1 MEALGGTVEDGR
13 MSIRIVTW
21 NVNGIRNPFGYMPWS
36 ETKNFGTMF
45 DILEADVVCF
55 QELKIQSKDLRD
67 DMVLIPGWDSY
78 FTFPKHKKGY
88 SGVAIYTRQSKISPV
103 KAEEGITG
111 HLLPTGAARNTSY
124 RDLPEDQQIGGY
136 PTIEKD
142 DGVTLDSEGRGLVVD
157 FGLFVLIGTYCPVG
171 REEVAR
177 QDFRM
182 AWLTALEERIRNLTK
197 MGRRVVTVGDLN
209 IAPEPIDSADAWEMQ
224 KRLGPDS
231 VEMLEWKEAPAKKL
245 LRDLCEPSEEAV
257 MVDVVRQFF
266 PDRVAMYTHW
276 ETKIN
281 ARPGNYGSRI
291 DYVVASSSMKDWFEG
306 ADIQNGL
313 HGSDHCPV
321 YVVLKP
327 EIELDGER
335 RALLDLVN
343 PAGVFVGGERKR
355 ELPPP
360 PKMSARLIPQFSGRR
375 SIKDMF
381 QRKTVAKVVSMA
393 GSSTQ
398 EPVKLSGEDDKARIL
413 ASAEDADL
421 PSTQIESNSR
431 LTKRPLDTDSNND
444 PLDPPEPSQST
455 PKKARTT
462 AFARAKRKPA
472 NSSKTG
478 RGNQNPVKLLFQ
490 SDTLTLTPSE
500 SSTQDDNLENGSQLS
515 VVPNG
520 NTDPT
525 TPEPPKPDTTPKR
538 VVDLAESRA
547 SWNKLFTKPSAPLC
561 DGHSEPAK
569 KMQTR
574 KPGVNNGRWFWM
586 CARPVGPSGP
596 KERSGRSN
604 DEWRCNYFKWYK

>member
-1 MEALGGTVEDGR
+1 MSMESGT
-13 MSIRIVTW
+13 IKRIICGLIFRLKI
-21 NVNGIRNPFGYMPWS
+21 NRLFYRNPFGYMPWS

-88 SGVAIYTRQSKISPV
+88 SGVAIYTRQSKISPI

-136 PTIEKD
+136 PTIDKE
-142 DGVTLDSEGRGLVVD
+142 DGVVLDSEGRGLVVD

-171 REEVAR
+171 REDSAR

-182 AWLTALEERIRNLTK
+182 AWLKALDERIRNLTK
-197 MGRRVVTVGDLN
+197 MGKRVITVGDLN

-231 VEMLEWKEAPAKKL
+231 SEMLEWNETPAKKL
-245 LRDLCEPSEEAV
+245 LRNLCEPSEEAV

-291 DYVVASSSMKDWFEG
+291 DYVVASSSMKDWFES

-321 YVVLKP
+321 YAVLKP
-327 EIELDGER
+327 EIELEGEKR
-335 RALLDLVN
+335 VLLDLVN
-343 PAGVFVGGERKR
+343 PTGVFVGGERKQ

-360 PKMSARLIPQFSGRR
+360 PKMSARLIPHFRGRR

-381 QRKTVAKVVSMA
+381 QRKTVAKVVSIA

-398 EPVKLSGEDDKARIL
+398 EPVEPSGENGKARVL
-413 ASAEDADL
+413 APAEDADL
-421 PSTQIESNSR
+421 PSTQVEPGSR
-431 LTKRPLDTDSNND
+431 LAKRPLDNEPNDD
-444 PLDPPEPSQST
+444 PLDLPEPSQST

-462 AFARAKRKPA
+462 AVAWTVKLSKPRQ
-472 NSSKTG
+472 TG
-478 RGNQNPVKLLFQ
+478 RSSQ
-490 SDTLTLTPSE
+490 SPMKPSSQYTSTLIASE
-500 SSTQDDNLENGSQLS
+500 SSIPADCLENSSQLS
-515 VVPNG
+515 VISN
-520 NTDPT
+520 DDET
-525 TPEPPKPDTTPKR
+525 TSEAPKPDTTPKKI
-538 VVDLAESRA
+538 VDLAESRA

-574 KPGVNNGRWFWM
+574 KPGLNNGRWFWM

-604 DEWRCNYFKWYK
+604 DEWRCDYFKWYR

>member
-1 MEALGGTVEDGR
+1 

-36 ETKNFGTMF
+36 ESRNFGTMF

-55 QELKIQSKDLRD
+55 QELKIQAKDLRD

-88 SGVAIYTRQSKISPV
+88 SGVAIYTRQSKIAPI

-111 HLLPTGAARNTSY
+111 HLLPTGAPRNTSY
-124 RDLPEDQQIGGY
+124 RDLPEDRQIGGY
-136 PTIEKD
+136 PTIDKE

-171 REEVAR
+171 REEADR

-182 AWLTALEERIRNLTK
+182 AWLTALEERIRNLTD
-197 MGRRVVTVGDLN
+197 MGRRVITVGDLN

-231 VEMLEWKEAPAKKL
+231 MEMLEWKETPAKKL
-245 LRDLCEPSEEAV
+245 LRDLCEPSEDALL
-257 MVDVVRQFF
+257 VDVVRQFF

-291 DYVVASSSMKDWFEG
+291 DYVVASSSMKDWFES

-321 YVVLKP
+321 YAVLKP
-327 EIELDGER
+327 EIEVDGER

-343 PAGVFVGGERKR
+343 PPGVFVGGERKQ

-375 SIKDMF
+375 TIKDMF
-381 QRKTVAKVVSMA
+381 QRKTVAKAVSIA
-393 GSSTQ
+393 GPSTQ
-398 EPVKLSGEDDKARIL
+398 GPVESNGEGDKAQIL
-413 ASAEDADL
+413 ELAESANL
-421 PSTQIESNSR
+421 PSTQIESSSR
-431 LTKRPLDTDSNND
+431 LPKRPLDDDSNND
-444 PLDPPEPSQST
+444 TPEPPEPSQST
-455 PKKARTT
+455 PKKARVMAVAWTIKKS
-462 AFARAKRKPA
+462 ARSSRGPSSSQKPT
-472 NSSKTG
+472 K
-478 RGNQNPVKLLFQ
+478 PLFP
-490 SDTLTLTPSE
+490 SRTPSLAQPE
-500 SSTQDDNLENGSQLS
+500 TFTQEGNLENSSQLS
-515 VVPNG
+515 VVS
-520 NTDPT
+520 TDTPDLDN
-525 TPEPPKPDTTPKR
+525 PEPLESDTSSQKVIDP
-538 VVDLAESRA
+538 AESRA
-547 SWNKLFTKPSAPLC
+547 SWGKLFAKPSAPLC

-604 DEWRCNYFKWYK
+604 DEWRCNYFKWYR

>member
-1 MEALGGTVEDGR
+1 
-13 MSIRIVTW
+13 
-21 NVNGIRNPFGYMPWS
+21 MPWS

-88 SGVAIYTRQSKISPV
+88 SGVAIYTRQSKISPI

-136 PTIEKD
+136 PTIDKD
-142 DGVTLDSEGRGLVVD
+142 DGVVLDSEGRGLVVD

-171 REEVAR
+171 RDDSVR

-182 AWLTALEERIRNLTK
+182 AWLTALEGRIRNLTK
-197 MGRRVVTVGDLN
+197 MGRRVITVGDLN
-209 IAPEPIDSADAWEMQ
+209 IAPEPIDNADAWEMR

-231 VEMLEWKEAPAKKL
+231 SEMLEWNETPAKKL
-245 LRDLCEPSEEAV
+245 LRGLCEPSEEAV

-276 ETKIN
+276 DTKIN

-291 DYVVASSSMKDWFEG
+291 DYVVASSSMKDWFES

-321 YVVLKP
+321 YAVLKP
-327 EIELDGER
+327 EIEIDGER
-335 RALLDLVN
+335 KVLLDLVN

-360 PKMSARLIPQFSGRR
+360 PKMSARLIPHFRGRR

-381 QRKTVAKVVSMA
+381 QRNTVAKVA
-393 GSSTQ
+393 PTADSSTQ
-398 EPVKLSGEDDKARIL
+398 EPVQSRGEDDKARIL

-421 PSTQIESNSR
+421 LTTQTELNSR
-431 LTKRPLDTDSNND
+431 LAKRPLDDDSNND
-444 PLDPPEPSQST
+444 PLDLPEPIQST
-455 PKKARTT
+455 PKKAKVT
-462 AFARAKRKPA
+462 AVAWTIRR
-472 NSSKTG
+472 SSKSRQTG
-478 RGNQNPVKLLFQ
+478 RSSQNPVKPLSQ
-490 SDTLTLTPSE
+490 SNTSTLIPSE
-500 SSTQDDNLENGSQLS
+500 SSVQDDCLENSSQLS
-515 VVPNG
+515 VVSNNTTDQTVSESPNL
-520 NTDPT
+520 
-525 TPEPPKPDTTPKR
+525 DTTPKKII
-538 VVDLAESRA
+538 DPAESRA

-569 KMQTR
+569 KMQTK

-596 KERSGRSN
+596 RERSGGSN
-604 DEWRCNYFKWYK
+604 DEWRCKYFKWYR

>member
-1 MEALGGTVEDGR
+1 MDEVKVA
-13 MSIRIVTW
+13 SNCIRD
-21 NVNGIRNPFGYMPWS
+21 RNPFGYMPWS
-36 ETKNFGTMF
+36 ETRNFGTMF

-55 QELKIQSKDLRD
+55 QELKIQAKDLRD

-88 SGVAIYTRQSKISPV
+88 SGVAIYTRQSKISPT

-111 HLLPTGAARNTSY
+111 HLPPTGAGRNVTY

-136 PTIEKD
+136 PTIDKD

-171 REEVAR
+171 REEEAR

-182 AWLTALEERIRNLTK
+182 AWLNALEERIRNLTK

-231 VEMLEWKEAPAKKL
+231 VEMLEWREVPAKKL
-245 LRDLCEPSEEAV
+245 LRGLCEPSEEAV
-257 MVDVVRQFF
+257 MVDLVRQFF
-266 PDRVAMYTHW
+266 PERVAMYTHW
-276 ETKIN
+276 DTKIN

-291 DYVVASSSMKDWFEG
+291 DYIVASSSMKDWFES

-321 YVVLKP
+321 YAVLKP
-327 EIELDGER
+327 GIEINGEQKVV
-335 RALLDLVN
+335 LDLVN
-343 PAGVFVGGERKR
+343 PPGVFVGGERKR

-381 QRKTVAKVVSMA
+381 QRKAVAKTASIA
-393 GSSTQ
+393 GPSTQ
-398 EPVKLSGEDDKARIL
+398 EPVDPGGESNQLQVL
-413 ASAEDADL
+413 ASIDEETIL
-421 PSTQIESNSR
+421 TSTLIEPSSR
-431 LTKRPLDTDSNND
+431 LTKRSLDIDYGTDSPNT
-444 PLDPPEPSQST
+444 LGESSQSGQST
-455 PKKARTT
+455 MKKAKVTI
-462 AFARAKRKPA
+462 AAQRKKQPA
-472 NSSKTG
+472 NSSRAKRGSQKTL
-478 RGNQNPVKLLFQ
+478 KTAFQ
-490 SDTLTLTPSE
+490 SNTPNSTQPE
-500 SSTQDDNLENGSQLS
+500 VLDTQDDNFEGSSQLAAAS
-515 VVPNG
+515 
-520 NTDPT
+520 TDIQDLGPSG
-525 TPEPPKPDTTPKR
+525 TPGLDTTAKK
-538 VVDLAESRA
+538 VVDPAESKA
-547 SWNKLFTKPSAPLC
+547 SWSKLFTKPSAPLC
-561 DGHSEPAK
+561 DGHGEPAK
-569 KMQTR
+569 KMQTK

-586 CARPVGPSGP
+586 CSRPVGPSGP
-596 KERSGRSN
+596 KERSGRAN

>member
-1 MEALGGTVEDGR
+1 

-21 NVNGIRNPFGYMPWS
+21 NVNGIRNPFGYTPWS
-36 ETKNFGTMF
+36 ETKNFGAMF

-88 SGVAIYTRQSKISPV
+88 SGVAVYTRQSKISPV

-111 HLLPTGAARNTSY
+111 HLQPTGAARNTSY

-136 PTIEKD
+136 PTIDKG
-142 DGVTLDSEGRGLVVD
+142 DGVILDSEGRGLVVD

-171 REEVAR
+171 REEEAR

-182 AWLTALEERIRNLTK
+182 AWLTALEERIRNLTE

-224 KRLGPDS
+224 NRLGSDS
-231 VEMLEWKEAPAKKL
+231 VEMLEWKELPAKKL
-245 LRDLCEPSEEAV
+245 LRGLCEPSEEAV

-291 DYVVASSSMKDWFEG
+291 DYIVASSSMKDWFES

-321 YVVLKP
+321 YAVLKP
-327 EIELDGER
+327 EVEIDGER
-335 RALLDLVN
+335 RTLLDLVN
-343 PAGVFVGGERKR
+343 PPGVFVGGDRKLD
-355 ELPPP
+355 LPPP
-360 PKMSARLIPQFSGRR
+360 PKMSARLNPQFSGRR

-381 QRKTVAKVVSMA
+381 QRKTVARVASVV

-398 EPVKLSGEDDKARIL
+398 EPVVSNGDGHQSQGL
-413 ASAEDADL
+413 ALTQDAVL
-421 PSTQIESNSR
+421 PSTQIASSSQPP
-431 LTKRPLDTDSNND
+431 KRPLDIGSNNG
-444 PLDPPEPSQST
+444 PLDAPGESSQSI

-462 AFARAKRKPA
+462 AVAWTKRTPAK
-472 NSSKTG
+472 SSKTG
-478 RGNQNPVKLLFQ
+478 
-490 SDTLTLTPSE
+490 
-500 SSTQDDNLENGSQLS
+500 NGSQKAPRTAFQLNPPTLTQS
-515 VVPNG
+515 EPS
-520 NTDPT
+520 NTQQGGLENSSQLTIVSNDALDAT
-525 TPEPPKPDTTPKR
+525 LPEPSEPSTTPKKII
-538 VVDLAESRA
+538 DQAESRA
-547 SWNKLFTKPSAPLC
+547 SWNKLFTKPPAPLC

-569 KMQTR
+569 KMPTN
-574 KPGVNNGRWFWM
+574 KPGRNKGRWFWTSWTHW
-586 CARPVGPSGP
+586 A
-596 KERSGRSN
+596 EREIG
-604 DEWRCNYFKWYK
+604 EIE